1 MRERKV
7 ALTRI
12 YSILGIVLTTAALGS
27 GPADEWSRFRGPNGS
42 GVAEVSGLPTEF
54 GPARNVIWKTDLPR
68 GYSSPIIYGSR
79 IYLTGFRDGKLLSL
93 AIDRTSGKVLW
104 ERDAPRARQEK
115 IDSRN
120 HPASPSAATDGER
133 VFFFFADYG
142 LLAYDVNGK
151 ELWRRPLGPFNN
163 VYGMGSSPIVV
174 GDVVVLNCDQ
184 SIGSFI
190 AAFDRKTGRERWR
203 TPRVEARSGHSTP
216 VIYTPP
222 GGRAQIVVP
231 GSFLLS
237 AYDPRDGKRLWWVG
251 GLSFELKSTPV
262 ISGDTLYINGFGSPE
277 NQPGAKIAIAPTAE
291 VFATHDL
298 NKDGRLSSDELP
310 TAHIKESLEFFDLN
324 GDKAMDRTE
333 WDYYKAAMESEN
345 GMLAIKLG
353 GAGDMTATAVRWRYQ
368 RGIPQLPSPLLY
380 RQALYMV
387 NDAGG
392 LVTTLNPE
400 TGALIQQGRLK
411 VPSDRYYASPVAGDG
426 KVYIASESGKV
437 VVLPPGGGL
446 ETIAVNDLED
456 NIYATPALVDKRIY
470 IRTLNSLYCFGL
482 PQ

>member
-1 MRERKV
+1 MITQTVLALAVTVV
-7 ALTRI
+7 A
-12 YSILGIVLTTAALGS
+12 AAD
-27 GPADEWSRFRGPNGS
+27 PAGDWARFRGPNGS
-42 GVAEVSGLPTEF
+42 GVAEVTALPVEF
-54 GPARNVIWKTDLPR
+54 GPARNLIWKTELPP
-68 GYSSPIIYGSR
+68 GYSSPIIHGNR
-79 IYLTGFRDGKLLSL
+79 IFLTGVRNGRLFSL
-93 AIDRTSGKVLW
+93 AVDRTTGKMLW
-104 ERDAPRARQEK
+104 EREAPRSREEK
-115 IDSRN
+115 LDPRN
-120 HPASPSAATDGER
+120 HPAAPSAATDGER

-142 LLAYDVNGK
+142 LLAYDVQGK

-163 VYGMGSSPIVV
+163 IYGMGASPILVD
-174 GDVVVLNCDQ
+174 DVVVLTCDQ

-190 AAFDRKTGRERWR
+190 AAFDKHTGRERWR

-216 VIYTPP
+216 VVYTPP
-222 GGRAQIVVP
+222 GGRPQIVVP

-237 AYDPRDGKRLWWVG
+237 AYDPRDGRRLWWVG

-262 ISGDTLYINGFGSPE
+262 LSGDTLYINGFGSPE
-277 NQPGAKIAIAPTAE
+277 NQPGAMIAVMPTNE
-291 VFATHDL
+291 VFASADRD
-298 NKDGRLSSDELP
+298 KDGRLTRDELP
-310 TAHIKESLEFFDLN
+310 TAHARDSLPFFDLN
-324 GDKAMDRTE
+324 GDKTIDRTE

-353 GAGDMTATAVRWRYQ
+353 GSGDMTATAVRWRYQ

-380 RQALYMV
+380 QHALYMV

-392 LVTTLNPE
+392 LVTVLNPE
-400 TGALIQQGRLK
+400 SGALVVQGRLK

-446 ETIAVNDLED
+446 DALAVNDLQD
-456 NIYATPALVDKRIY
+456 SIYATPALVDKRIY

-482 PQ
+482 SQ

>member
-1 MRERKV
+1 MLKV
-7 ALTRI
+7 LFALAVTI
-12 YSILGIVLTTAALGS
+12 AAASPDAPG
-27 GPADEWSRFRGPNGS
+27 EWARFRGPNGS
-42 GVAEVSGLPTEF
+42 GVAEVSRLPVEF
-54 GPARNVIWKTDLPR
+54 GPSRNLMWKTDLPT
-68 GYSSPIIYGSR
+68 GYSSPIISGNR
-79 IYLTGFRDGKLLSL
+79 IFLTGLRDGRLVSF
-93 AIDRTSGKVLW
+93 AVDRASGKVLW
-104 ERDAPRARQEK
+104 ERAAPRSRQEK
-115 IDSRN
+115 LDSRN

-142 LLAYDVNGK
+142 LLAYDVSGK

-163 VYGMGSSPIVV
+163 IYGMGASPIVV
-174 GDVVVLNCDQ
+174 DDVVVLTCDQ

-216 VIYTPP
+216 VIYTPA
-222 GGRAQIVVP
+222 GGRPQIVVP

-277 NQPGAKIAIAPTAE
+277 NQPGALITVMPTAE
-291 VFATHDL
+291 VFASRDAD
-298 NKDGRLSSDELP
+298 KDGRLTRDELP
-310 TAHIKESLEFFDLN
+310 TAHARDSLPFFDLN
-324 GDKAMDRTE
+324 GDKTIDRDE
-333 WDYYKAAMESEN
+333 WDYYKAAMASEN
-345 GMLAIKLG
+345 GMLAITLG
-353 GAGDMTATAVRWRYQ
+353 GSGDMTATAVRWRYQ

-380 RQALYMV
+380 EHALYMV

-392 LVTTLNPE
+392 VVTILNPD
-400 TGALIQQGRLK
+400 TGVLILQGRLK

-426 KVYIASESGKV
+426 KIYIASESGKV
-437 VVLPPGGGL
+437 LVLPPGGGL
-446 ETIAVNDLED
+446 DALAVNDLQD
-456 NIYATPALVDKRIY
+456 SIYATPALVDKRIY

-482 PQ
+482 SQ

>member
-1 MRERKV
+1 MGRLLTIILTV
-7 ALTRI
+7 AL
-12 YSILGIVLTTAALGS
+12 AALAPDSRG
-27 GPADEWSRFRGPNGS
+27 EWARFRGPNGS
-42 GVAEVSGLPTEF
+42 GVAETGALPAEF
-54 GPARNVIWKTDLPR
+54 GPTRNVIWKTDLPQ
-68 GYSSPIIYGSR
+68 GYSSPVVFGNR
-79 IYLTGFRDGKLLSL
+79 IYLTGFRAGQLLSFAL
-93 AIDRTSGKVLW
+93 DRATGKVLW
-104 ERDAPRARQEK
+104 ERQAPRDRREK
-115 IDSRN
+115 LDQRN

-133 VFFFFADYG
+133 VYFFFADYG

-163 VYGMGSSPIVV
+163 IYGMGASPILVD
-174 GDVVVLNCDQ
+174 DVVVLNCDQ
-184 SIGSFI
+184 STGSFI
-190 AAFDRKTGRERWR
+190 AAFDQKTGRERWR

-277 NQPGAKIAIAPTAE
+277 NQPGAKIE
-291 VFATHDL
+291 VASAADVFSERDSDKNGKLTV
-298 NKDGRLSSDELP
+298 DELP
-310 TAHIKESLEFFDLN
+310 TKHARDSLPFFDLN
-324 GDKAMDRTE
+324 GDTFIDREE

-368 RGIPQLPSPLLY
+368 RGIPQLPSPLLFEH
-380 RQALYMV
+380 ALYMV

-426 KVYIASESGKV
+426 KVFISSESGKV

-446 ETIAVNDLED
+446 DAIAVNDLQD
-456 NIYATPALVDKRIY
+456 SIYATPALVDQRIY
-470 IRTLNSLYCFGL
+470 IRTLNTLYCFGL
-482 PQ
+482 VLPPSGGRTR

>member
-1 MRERKV
+1 MKRF
-7 ALTRI
+7 
-12 YSILGIVLTTAALGS
+12 YSILVILLSTAGVAA
-27 GPADEWSRFRGPNGS
+27 GPHDEWSRFRGPNGS
-42 GVAEVSGLPTEF
+42 GVAEVGALPVEF
-54 GPARNVIWKTDLPR
+54 GPTRNVIWKTGLPP
-68 GYSSPIIYGSR
+68 GYSSPIISGDR
-79 IYLTGFRDGKLLSL
+79 IYLTGFRDGKLFSIAL
-93 AIDRTSGKVLW
+93 DRATGKVLW
-104 ERDAPRARQEK
+104 EREAPRDRREK
-115 IDSRN
+115 VDSRN

-133 VFFFFADYG
+133 IFFFFADYG

-163 VYGMGSSPIVV
+163 VYGMGASPIVV
-174 GDVVVLNCDQ
+174 DDVVVLNCDQ

-190 AAFDRKTGRERWR
+190 AAYDTKTGREKWR

-216 VIYTPP
+216 VIYTPA
-222 GGRAQIVVP
+222 GGRPQIVVP

-237 AYDPRDGKRLWWVG
+237 AYDPRDGRRLWWVG

-262 ISGDTLYINGFGSPE
+262 ISGETLYINGFGSPE
-277 NQPGAKIAIAPTAE
+277 NQPGAKIAITPTAE
-291 VFATHDL
+291 VFAQYDA
-298 NKDGRLSSDELP
+298 NKDGRLLADELP
-310 TAHIKESLEFFDLN
+310 TAHIKDALLYFDLN

-353 GAGDMTATAVRWRYQ
+353 GTGDMTATAVRWRYQ

-380 RQALYMV
+380 KQTLYMV

-392 LVTTLNPE
+392 LVTTLDPE
-400 TGALIQQGRLK
+400 SWALIQQGRLK

-446 ETIAVNDLED
+446 EAIAVNDLQD

-482 PQ
+482 SQ

>member
-1 MRERKV
+1 MR
-7 ALTRI
+7 TI
-12 YSILGIVLTTAALGS
+12 SSILVVLATTAATAA
-27 GPADEWSRFRGPNGS
+27 PPPDEWSRFRGPNGT

-54 GPARNVIWKTDLPR
+54 GPTRNVVWKTDLPQ
-68 GYSSPIIYGSR
+68 GYSSPIVYGDR
-79 IYLTGFRDGKLLSL
+79 IYLTGFRNGQLLSL
-93 AIDRTSGKVLW
+93 AIDRVTGKVLW
-104 ERDAPRARQEK
+104 EREAPRDRREK
-115 IDSRN
+115 LDSRN

-142 LLAYDVNGK
+142 LLAYDVRGN

-163 VYGMGSSPIVV
+163 VYGMGASPIVV
-174 GDVVVLNCDQ
+174 GDLVVLNCDQ

-190 AAFDRKTGRERWR
+190 AAFDKKTGRERWR

-222 GGRAQIVVP
+222 DGRPQIVVP

-291 VFATHDL
+291 VFATHDV
-298 NKDGRLSSDELP
+298 NKDGKLSADELP
-310 TAHIKESLEFFDLN
+310 TAHIKSSVEFFDLN
-324 GDKAMDRTE
+324 GDKAIDRAE

-353 GAGDMTATAVRWRYQ
+353 GSGDMTATAVRWRYQ

-380 RQALYMV
+380 KQALYMV
-387 NDAGG
+387 NDGGG

-400 TGALIQQGRLK
+400 SGTLIQQGRLK

-426 KVYIASESGKV
+426 KIYIASESGKV
-437 VVLPPGGGL
+437 LVLPPGGGL
-446 ETIAVNDLED
+446 DTIAVNDLQD

-470 IRTLNSLYCFGL
+470 VRTLNSLYCFGVS
-482 PQ
+482 P

>member
-1 MRERKV
+1 VRRFS
-7 ALTRI
+7 
-12 YSILGIVLTTAALGS
+12 SILVILLATATAAA
-27 GPADEWSRFRGPNGS
+27 GPGPGDEWSRFRGPNGS
-42 GVAEVSGLPTEF
+42 GVAEVGALPVEF
-54 GPARNVIWKTDLPR
+54 GPSRNVIWKTDLPQ
-68 GYSSPIIYGSR
+68 GYSSPIVYGDR
-79 IYLTGFRDGKLLSL
+79 IYLTGFRDGKLLSIAL
-93 AIDRTSGKVLW
+93 DRGTGKRLW
-104 ERDAPRARQEK
+104 EREAPRDRREK
-115 IDSRN
+115 LDSRN

-163 VYGMGSSPIVV
+163 VYGMGASPIVV
-174 GDVVVLNCDQ
+174 DDVVVLNCDQ

-190 AAFDRKTGRERWR
+190 AAFDRKTGRETWR
-203 TPRVEARSGHSTP
+203 TPRIEARSGHSTP
-216 VIYTPP
+216 VVYTPP
-222 GGRAQIVVP
+222 GGRPQIVVP

-291 VFATHDL
+291 VFAQYDA
-298 NKDGRLSSDELP
+298 NKDGKLSADELP
-310 TAHIKESLEFFDLN
+310 TAHIKEALLYFDLN

-380 RQALYMV
+380 KQTLYMV

-400 TGALIQQGRLK
+400 TGTLIQQGRLK

-446 ETIAVNDLED
+446 ETIAVNDLQD

-482 PQ
+482 PR